1 MIKDLGLEQKASFA
15 ADLPAAKA
23 RKSFFVML
31 TACST
36 Q

>member
-23 RKSFFVML
+23 RKSFFCDAYSL
-31 TACST
+31 
-36 Q
+36 